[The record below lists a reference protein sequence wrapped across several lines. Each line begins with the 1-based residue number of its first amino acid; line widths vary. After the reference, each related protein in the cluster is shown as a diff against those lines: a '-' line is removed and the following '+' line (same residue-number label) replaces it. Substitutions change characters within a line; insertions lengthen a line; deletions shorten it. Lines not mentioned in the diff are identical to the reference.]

1 MEGNERMNNISISGP
16 TGLFMLLIRWVSLL
30 IPLRQFS
37 GLVYLPRYLAHW
49 WKYAA
54 KSSKQLRFRDSY
66 PCLTDWVSSTP
77 FDPHYFYQGA
87 WLARKIAQAKPA
99 QHVDIGSSVLTVSVL
114 SATVDT
120 IFVDYRPLEVNISNL
135 TCIAGS
141 ITDLPFS
148 NQSVHSLSSM
158 HVLEHIGLGR
168 YGDPI
173 DPNGSAKAAVE
184 LARVVAPM
192 GKLYLT
198 APVGRSRVCFNAHR
212 IFDPNE
218 LVAMFEG
225 LSLISFSWVDDSGI
239 LHENTNLNGAVN
251 AEYACGFFEFERLSC
266 LEVTHGNY

>member
-1 MEGNERMNNISISGP
+1 MTTNKEVSKNTKFFR
-16 TGLFMLLIRWVSLL
+16 LVFRWASLV

>member
-1 MEGNERMNNISISGP
+1 MVPNNMTTNKEVSKN
-16 TGLFMLLIRWVSLL
+16 TKFFRLVFRWASLV

-173 DPNGSAKAAVE
+173 DPTGSDKAAAE
-184 LARVVAPM
+184 LSRVLAP
-192 GKLYLT
+192 GGRLYL
-198 APVGRSRVCFNAHR
+198 AVPVGRSRTCFNAHR
-212 IFDPNE
+212 IFAPE
-218 LVAMFEG
+218 EFAALFSG
-225 LSLISFSWVDDSGI
+225 LSLVSFSWIDDIGR
-239 LHENTNLNGAVN
+239 LHMDADLNEAAGAD
-251 AEYACGFFEFERLSC
+251 YGCGFFEFERRLHAGD
-266 LEVTHGNY
+266 TA